1 MTAPQQAAPAA
12 QPGVI
17 VDPFR
22 AYNFKLIVQGV
33 VQGHFTEIDGLG
45 VKVAR
50 ILYRA
55 GGENSTVRAIPGQVE
70 YTAVT
75 LRYGLTD
82 STELLR
88 WLFTAVNGR
97 VERRNVSLAM
107 LDDSASTEVRR
118 WNLIGAWPCEW
129 FGAPLNAL
137 GNDLAIETLSLAY
150 DRLELDDARAPV
162 A

>member
-1 MTAPQQAAPAA
+1 
-12 QPGVI
+12 
-17 VDPFR
+17 
-22 AYNFKLIVQGV
+22 
-33 VQGHFTEIDGLG
+33 
-45 VKVAR
+45 
-50 ILYRA
+50 
-55 GGENSTVRAIPGQVE
+55 
-70 YTAVT
+70 
-75 LRYGLTD
+75 
-82 STELLR
+82 
-88 WLFTAVNGR
+88 
-97 VERRNVSLAM
+97 M